1 MFSMRKPSKKQV
13 SKISCSN
20 HWGATLPF
28 YFLKVLEKMK
38 SENQQATETLAA
50 LRFMI
55 TSGLMPSTADT
66 AVFMMTLVNA
76 LDKGIAAINQLELKE
91 GEK

>member
-1 MFSMRKPSKKQV
+1 
-13 SKISCSN
+13 
-20 HWGATLPF
+20 
-28 YFLKVLEKMK
+28 MK
-38 SENQQATETLAA
+38 TENQQAMETLAA

-66 AVFMMTLVNA
+66 AVFMMNLVNA